1 MDGQTR
7 RIYIDMLIT
16 EIYESQFSSIGMIVF
31 VPRSLL
37 LWFCVWINAVSQQCQ
52 ILHDAQVTR
61 VYDDIAIYA

>member
-37 LWFCVWINAVSQQCQ
+37 FVFESMPFPCNAKSYMMHK
-52 ILHDAQVTR
+52 L
-61 VYDDIAIYA
+61 

>member
-37 LWFCVWINAVSQQCQ
+37 FWIDAVSQQCQ

-61 VYDDIAIYA
+61 IYDDIAICA